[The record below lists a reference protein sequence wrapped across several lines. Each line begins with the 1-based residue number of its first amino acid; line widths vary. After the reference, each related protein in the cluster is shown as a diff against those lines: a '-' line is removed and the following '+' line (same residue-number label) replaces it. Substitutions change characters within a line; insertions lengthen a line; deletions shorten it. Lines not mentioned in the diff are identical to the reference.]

1 MKSDNVAII
10 LQKPLQEAFDTE
22 CRCYEI
28 YLKIYE
34 SLVKV
39 WEELKKQKGELEEK
53 KELDEKVS
61 SYICTSKLNKNKRQL
76 RNNYTFSVFYFL

>member
-53 KELDEKVS
+53 RS
-61 SYICTSKLNKNKRQL
+61 
-76 RNNYTFSVFYFL
+76 